1 MRPHIWLRDRY
12 TLIAAFLLI
21 AISRLYL
28 WGSEI
33 TRFQQDESNW
43 FYDFKTKGLGEYLLI
58 PDAGYPVPALRLV
71 SWCLFSLT
79 DSPITFH
86 CVLIV
91 IITCCLVSPFVQN
104 VHESLPSVRLGVVI
118 ALSAFADFSLL
129 LFHNLPYLL
138 AIPLITL
145 LTDSPTN
152 SAKRNLAIVLLTL
165 LAAKPQILLL
175 VLFVIFYRLVMDP
188 GFKMQS
194 LKRTLLWLPT
204 IVLAVMLLVLG
215 RLSDSSITFDL
226 GTLLSPM
233 TIVMPPFIFVS
244 QVIPI
249 VPFVL
254 SALVYFGL
262 SDYRLVAILMW
273 GAMLGVVGIWGI
285 FIYKSESR
293 LRVIGFTFLT
303 TLPLLLFPNSGWS
316 TWRPTS
322 FGFYPLIHQR
332 HDFFVLLIF
341 LLGCLPQIKTS
352 IFQNKVSAN
361 LLVGALLGVG
371 LQNGFI
377 TLVFRFYKIW

>member
-1 MRPHIWLRDRY
+1 M
-12 TLIAAFLLI
+12 
-21 AISRLYL
+21 
-28 WGSEI
+28 
-33 TRFQQDESNW
+33 
-43 FYDFKTKGLGEYLLI
+43 
-58 PDAGYPVPALRLV
+58 
-71 SWCLFSLT
+71 
-79 DSPITFH
+79 
-86 CVLIV
+86 
-91 IITCCLVSPFVQN
+91 SPFVQN

-226 GTLLSPM
+226 GMLLSPM

-322 FGFYPLIHQR
+322 FGYYPLIHQR
-332 HDFFVLLIF
+332 QDFFVLLIF

>member
-1 MRPHIWLRDRY
+1 MGAPQHLRDRY
-12 TLIAAFLLI
+12 TLLTAFLVI
-21 AISRLYL
+21 AVSRLYL
-28 WGSEI
+28 WGWKI
-33 TRFQQDESNW
+33 TSFQDDW
-43 FYDFKTKGLGEYLLI
+43 FYDFQTLRLGDYLLKL
-58 PDAGYPVPALRLV
+58 DAGYPVPALRLA
-71 SWCLFSLT
+71 SSFLFSFI
-79 DSPITFH
+79 DSPIIFN
-86 CVLIV
+86 CILI
-91 IITCCLVSPFVQN
+91 IIGTCCLVSPLVQN

-118 ALSAFADFSLL
+118 ALSAFTSFDLL
-129 LFHNLPYLL
+129 LLHNLPYLL
-138 AIPLITL
+138 AIPLIAL
-145 LTDSPTN
+145 LKDSPTN
-152 SAKRNLAIVLLTL
+152 SATRNLAIFLLTL
-165 LAAKPQILLL
+165 LAAKPQILLV
-175 VLFVIFYRLVMDP
+175 VLFVIFYQLVRDP

-194 LKRTLLWLPT
+194 PKRILLRLPT
-204 IVLAVMLLVLG
+204 IVLAVILLVFG
-215 RLSDSSITFDL
+215 RLSESSITFDS

-233 TIVMPPFIFVS
+233 SIVMPPFIFVS

-273 GAMLGVVGIWGI
+273 SAMLGVVGIWGI

-322 FGFYPLIHQR
+322 FGYYPLIHQR

-361 LLVGALLGVG
+361 LLVGALIGVG
-371 LQNGFI
+371 LQHGFI
-377 TLVFRFYKIW
+377 TLVFRFYKI

>member
-1 MRPHIWLRDRY
+1 M
-12 TLIAAFLLI
+12 
-21 AISRLYL
+21 
-28 WGSEI
+28 
-33 TRFQQDESNW
+33 
-43 FYDFKTKGLGEYLLI
+43 
-58 PDAGYPVPALRLV
+58 
-71 SWCLFSLT
+71 
-79 DSPITFH
+79 
-86 CVLIV
+86 
-91 IITCCLVSPFVQN
+91 
-104 VHESLPSVRLGVVI
+104 VI
-118 ALSAFADFSLL
+118 ALSAFTSFDLL
-129 LFHNLPYLL
+129 LLHNLPYLL
-138 AIPLITL
+138 AIPLIAL
-145 LTDSPTN
+145 LKDSPTN
-152 SAKRNLAIVLLTL
+152 SATRNLAIFLLTL
-165 LAAKPQILLL
+165 LAAKPQILLV
-175 VLFVIFYRLVMDP
+175 VLFVIFYQLVRDP

-194 LKRTLLWLPT
+194 PKRILLRLPT
-204 IVLAVMLLVLG
+204 IVLAVILLVFG
-215 RLSDSSITFDL
+215 RLSESSITFDS

-233 TIVMPPFIFVS
+233 SIVMPPFIFVS

-273 GAMLGVVGIWGI
+273 SAMLGVVGIWGI

-322 FGFYPLIHQR
+322 FEYYPLIHQR

-361 LLVGALLGVG
+361 LLVGALIGVG
-371 LQNGFI
+371 LQHGFI